1 MTNLTDVVIVPH
13 THWDREWYLPFQ
25 VFRVRLVEM
34 IDRVLDQLEADE
46 RFRFT
51 LDGQLATVDD
61 YLRIRP
67 EAEPRVR
74 RLVAD
79 GRLAIGPWQ
88 VLLDQFL
95 VSGETIVRDLRL
107 GWERAREL
115 GGGMVVG
122 YLPDMFGHVAQMPQ
136 ILRKAGIERA
146 VVWRGVPAVID
157 RHAFRWIAP
166 DGSEVTAE
174 YLPDGYGNGLHLL
187 ERPELTTERLE
198 ALEEQLGP
206 FFGPDPLLA
215 MYGADHS
222 TPAADLMAQIDTFAA
237 THQRWRLRVETLDDY
252 LAAAV
257 PADQVWRGE
266 LRSSAR
272 ANQLMNVTSAR
283 IDIKV
288 AMARAERALSRYAE
302 PMGALWGRPGYE
314 PFLDLAW
321 HKVVASSAHDSIC
334 GCSIDPV
341 MDQVLVRLGEG
352 AQIAET
358 VADRAVGAIAEGV
371 AIGDVVVVNPSPVG
385 RLDVVELRTSIP
397 ETWLSVAVVLPDG
410 SRASAQELAREAS
423 VLLDET
429 MPLDLVR
436 EFSLRIHG
444 TELFGRYV
452 RDWRIVAAEET
463 GAGDGGDDRGGASG
477 PRLEI
482 DVVEDPDPGTFELS
496 VLRRRLDAATAR
508 GTGPWRVVVRAA
520 AVRRLVARVPAPAL
534 GWSGLR
540 VAEGEGTLDEPVS
553 VAARRLANSRLAVD
567 VTEDGA
573 IRVEAEGGGH
583 GPVAGAGRLVD
594 EGDFGD
600 TYNWAPTAHE
610 QPIVAP
616 LESHVT
622 VRERGPV
629 RGVIE
634 VRSVYRWPLAAAPDG
649 TGRSSDTVDVPVTTE
664 LEMRAGEPFVRL
676 RVMLENPCRDHR
688 LRFVVALPRPAG
700 HSSAEG
706 QFAVVER
713 GLTIEGGH
721 GEVGQ
726 AAFPASAFLDA
737 GGLAILL
744 PQVTEYQLEEDGR
757 SIGVTI
763 LRATGYL
770 SRDANPYRRD
780 PAGGQFEVPGAQCR
794 GPWSLAFGLY
804 PHTGSWVEADVVGEA
819 ERYRHPFL
827 VAAGTG
833 PAGGR
838 LVAGEG
844 LAIDGN
850 GVILSALRRDGDWL
864 ELRVAC
870 ERPEGGPFTIRGPFL
885 EAYEADM
892 LGNAGSQLAVQDG
905 NVRLTIAPWE
915 IRTLRLLAP
924 RARA

>member
-1 MTNLTDVVIVPH
+1 MTNLTDVVLVPH

-25 VFRVRLVEM
+25 VFRVRLVET

-51 LDGQLATVDD
+51 LDGQLATIDD

-67 EAEPRVR
+67 EAEPRIR

-136 ILRKAGIERA
+136 ILRKAGIDRA
-146 VVWRGVPAVID
+146 VVWRGVPAAID

-166 DGSEVTAE
+166 DSSEVTAE
-174 YLPDGYGNGLHLL
+174 YLPDGYGNGLLLL

-198 ALEEQLGP
+198 ALEEELGP

-215 MYGADHS
+215 MYGADHT
-222 TPAADLMAQIDTFAA
+222 TPAADLMARIDAYAA
-237 THQRWRLRVETLDDY
+237 TQQRWRLRVETLDDY
-252 LAAAV
+252 LAAAL
-257 PADQVWRGE
+257 PASQVWRGE

-288 AMARAERALSRYAE
+288 AMARAEQALSRYAE
-302 PMGALWGRPGYE
+302 PLGALWGRPGYE

-321 HKVVASSAHDSIC
+321 RKVVTSSAHDSIC

-358 VADRAVGAIAEGV
+358 VAERAVGAIAEGV
-371 AIGDVVVVNPSPVG
+371 ATGDVVVANPSPVE
-385 RLDVVELRTSIP
+385 RLDVVELRMSVP
-397 ETWLSVAVVLPDG
+397 ETWQSVAVELPDG
-410 SRASAQELAREAS
+410 SRATAQELAREAS

-429 MPLDLVR
+429 MPLDLAR
-436 EFSLRIHG
+436 EFFMRIHG

-452 RDWRIVAAEET
+452 RDWRIVAAEAT
-463 GAGDGGDDRGGASG
+463 GASDGDDDRGGAGG

-482 DVVEDPDPGTFELS
+482 NVVEAPDPGTFELS
-496 VLRRRLDAATAR
+496 ALRRRLDAAPAHEH
-508 GTGPWRVVVRAA
+508 GPWRVVVRAA
-520 AVRRLVARVPAPAL
+520 PIRHLAARVPAPAL
-534 GWSGLR
+534 GWSGVR
-540 VAEGEGTLDEPVS
+540 VVEGEGTLDKPVS
-553 VAARRLANSRLAVD
+553 VAGRRLANSRLAVE

-573 IRVEAEGGGH
+573 IRVDALEGGH
-583 GPVAGAGRLVD
+583 GRAASVGRLVD

-610 QPIVAP
+610 RPIVAP
-616 LESHVT
+616 HETQVII
-622 VRERGPV
+622 RERGPV
-629 RGVIE
+629 RGVME
-634 VRSVYRWPLAAAPDG
+634 VRSTYRWPLAANPDG
-649 TGRSSDTVDVPVTTE
+649 TGRSPDTADVPVTTE
-664 LEMRAGEPFVRL
+664 LELRAGEPFVRL

-688 LRFVVALPRPAG
+688 LRFVAALPRRAD

-713 GLTIEGGH
+713 GLTMEGGH

-726 AAFPASAFLDA
+726 AAFPASAFVDA

-744 PQVTEYQLEEDGR
+744 PQVTEYQLGEDGQT
-757 SIGVTI
+757 IGLTI

-804 PHTGSWVEADVVGEA
+804 PHTGSWVDADVVGEA

-827 VAAGTG
+827 VTPGTG

-838 LVAGEG
+838 LETDEG
-844 LAIDGN
+844 LAVDGN
-850 GVILSALRRDGDWL
+850 GLTLSALRRDGDWL
-864 ELRVAC
+864 ELRLAC
-870 ERPEGGPFTIRGPFL
+870 ETPEGSPLVIRGPIL
-885 EAYEADM
+885 AAYEADV

-905 NVRLTIAPWE
+905 SVQLNLAPWE

-924 RARA
+924 RARG

>member
-1 MTNLTDVVIVPH
+1 MADLTDVVIVPH

-34 IDRVLDQLEADE
+34 VDRVLDQLEADE

-67 EAEPRVR
+67 EAEPRIR

-115 GGGMVVG
+115 GGCMVVG

-146 VVWRGVPAVID
+146 VVWRGVPAAID

-166 DGSEVTAE
+166 DGSEVTTE
-174 YLPDGYGNGLHLL
+174 YLPDGYGNGLLLL

-198 ALEEQLGP
+198 ALEELLGP

-215 MYGADHS
+215 MYGADHT
-222 TPAADLMAQIDTFAA
+222 TPAADLMARIDAFAE

-252 LAAAV
+252 LGAAS
-257 PADQVWRGE
+257 PSGPVWQGE

-272 ANQLMNVTSAR
+272 ANVLMNVTSAR

-288 AMARAERALSRYAE
+288 AMGRAERALSRYAE
-302 PMGALWGRPGYE
+302 PLGALWGRPGYE

-352 AQIAET
+352 AQIADT
-358 VADRAVGAIAEGV
+358 VAERAVSAIAEGV
-371 AIGDVVVVNPSPVG
+371 AIGDMAVANPSPIG
-385 RLDVVELRTSIP
+385 RRDVVELRTSIP
-397 ETWLSVAVVLPDG
+397 ETWLSVAVELPDG
-410 SRASAQELAREAS
+410 SRATAQELAREAS
-423 VLLDET
+423 VLLDQT
-429 MPLDLVR
+429 MPPDLVR
-436 EFSLRIHG
+436 EFFGRIHG

-452 RDWRIVAAEET
+452 RDWRIVAAGET
-463 GAGDGGDDRGGASG
+463 GAGDGGSDQGGASG

-482 DVVEDPDPGTFELS
+482 DVVEAPDPGTFELS

-508 GTGPWRVVVRAA
+508 EDGSWRVVVRAA
-520 AVRRLVARVPAPAL
+520 SVRRLAANVPAPAL

-540 VAEGEGTLDEPVS
+540 LVEGEGTLDGPVS
-553 VAARRLANSRLAVD
+553 VATRRLANSRLAVD

-573 IRVEAEGGGH
+573 IRVDALEGGRGRAAS
-583 GPVAGAGRLVD
+583 VGRLVD

-610 QPIVAP
+610 RPIVTP
-616 LESHVT
+616 LETQVI

-629 RGVIE
+629 RGVME
-634 VRSVYRWPLAAAPDG
+634 VRSTYRWPLAAAPAG
-649 TGRSSDTVDVPVTTE
+649 TGRSPDTADVAVTTE
-664 LEMRAGEPFVRL
+664 LELRAGEPFVRL

-688 LRFVVALPRPAG
+688 LRFVAALPRPAG
-700 HSSAEG
+700 HSNAEG

-713 GLTIEGGH
+713 GLTIEDGH

-726 AAFPASAFLDA
+726 AAFPASAFVDA

-744 PQVTEYQLEEDGR
+744 PQVTEYQLETDGR
-757 SIGVTI
+757 AIGLTI

-804 PHTGSWVEADVVGEA
+804 PHTGSWVEADVVGQA

-833 PAGGR
+833 PAGG
-838 LVAGEG
+838 LLGAGEG
-844 LAIDGN
+844 LAVEGN
-850 GVILSALRRDGDWL
+850 GLTLSALRRDGDWL
-864 ELRVAC
+864 ELRLAC
-870 ERPEGGPFTIRGPFL
+870 ETPEGTPLIIRGPFR
-885 EAYEADM
+885 EAYEADL
-892 LGNAGSQLAVQDG
+892 LGNAGPQLAIQDG
-905 NVRLTIAPWE
+905 SVRLKIAPWE

-924 RARA
+924 RARG

>member
-1 MTNLTDVVIVPH
+1 MTNPTDVVLVPH

-34 IDRVLDQLEADE
+34 IDRVLDQLEAEE

-51 LDGQLATVDD
+51 LDGQLAAIDD
-61 YLRIRP
+61 YLCIRP
-67 EAEPRVR
+67 EAEPRIR
-74 RLVAD
+74 RLVAN

-136 ILRKAGIERA
+136 ILRRAGIERA
-146 VVWRGVPAVID
+146 VVWRGVPDAID
-157 RHAFRWIAP
+157 RHVFRWIAP

-174 YLPDGYGNGLHLL
+174 YLPHGYGNGLFLL
-187 ERPELTTERLE
+187 EQPELTTGRLE

-215 MYGADHS
+215 MYGADHT
-222 TPAADLMAQIDTFAA
+222 TPAADLMARIDAFAA
-237 THQRWRLRVETLDDY
+237 TQQRWRLRVETLDDY
-252 LAAAV
+252 LAATL
-257 PADQVWRGE
+257 PAGPVWQGE

-272 ANQLMNVTSAR
+272 ANQLMSVTSAR

-302 PMGALWGRPGYE
+302 PLGALWGRPGYE

-321 HKVVASSAHDSIC
+321 RKVVASSAHDSIC

-352 AQIAET
+352 AQIADT
-358 VADRAVGAIAEGV
+358 VAERAVGALAEGV
-371 AIGDVVVVNPSPVG
+371 ATGHVVVANPSPVG
-385 RLDVVELRTSIP
+385 RRDVVELRTSVP
-397 ETWLSVAVVLPDG
+397 ETWLAVAVELPDG
-410 SRASAQELAREAS
+410 SRTTAQELAREAS

-429 MPLDLVR
+429 MPLNLAR
-436 EFSLRIHG
+436 EFFVRIHG
-444 TELFGRYV
+444 TELFGRHV
-452 RDWRIVAAEET
+452 RDWRIVPAEET
-463 GAGDGGDDRGGASG
+463 GAGDGGDDRVGAGG

-482 DVVEDPDPGTFELS
+482 NVAEDPGTFELS
-496 VLRRRLDAATAR
+496 VLRRHLDAAAAHEP
-508 GTGPWRVVVRAA
+508 GPWRVVVRAA
-520 AVRRLVARVPAPAL
+520 PVRRLAARVPAPAL

-540 VAEGEGTLDEPVS
+540 VVEGEGTLDDPVS
-553 VAARRLANSRLAVD
+553 VGDRRLANSRIAVD

-573 IRVEAEGGGH
+573 IRVDALEGGQGR
-583 GPVAGAGRLVD
+583 PACVGRLVD

-610 QPIVAP
+610 RPIVAP
-616 LESHVT
+616 LETQVI

-629 RGVIE
+629 RGVLE
-634 VRSVYRWPLAAAPDG
+634 VRSTYRWPLAAAPDG
-649 TGRSSDTVDVPVTTE
+649 TGRSQETADVPVTIE
-664 LEMRAGEPFVRL
+664 LELRAGEPFVRL

-688 LRFVVALPRPAG
+688 LRFVAALPHPAD

-706 QFAVVER
+706 QFAVVDR

-726 AAFPASAFLDA
+726 AAFPASAFVDA

-744 PQVTEYQLEEDGR
+744 PQVTEYQLDEDGR
-757 SIGVTI
+757 AIGLTI

-794 GPWSLAFGLY
+794 GAWSLAFGLY
-804 PHTGSWVEADVVGEA
+804 AHTGSWVEADVVGEA

-827 VAAGTG
+827 VAYGTG
-833 PAGGR
+833 PAGGP
-838 LVAGEG
+838 LGAGEG
-844 LAIDGN
+844 LAVDGR
-850 GVILSALRRDGDWL
+850 GLALSALRRDGDWL
-864 ELRVAC
+864 ELRLAC
-870 ERPEGGPFTIRGPFL
+870 ETPEGGLALIRGPFL
-885 EAYEADM
+885 EAYEAGL
-892 LGNAGSQLAVQDG
+892 LGNAGPQLAVQDG
-905 NVRLTIAPWE
+905 SLQLQLAAWE

-924 RARA
+924 RARG